1 MKNTLPIMAVPGNSL
16 TREPGSYPWE
26 QPPMYTSIDKV
37 VAHYT
42 ELLTTEKSVDA
53 LLTLMKNNIS
63 LMDVAQAMTKTGLMK
78 GVHTIDMA
86 FIVIPIL
93 IELMKT
99 IGDMNDIGY
108 VVENEDFEEATEV
121 DEETALEVLRG
132 AVAEVKQA
140 PAVRQSGLMA
150 KE

>member
-1 MKNTLPIMAVPGNSL
+1 MKNTPPIPAIPGNSL
-16 TREPGSYPWE
+16 TGEPGGYPWE
-26 QPPMYTSIDKV
+26 QPPMYSTLDQV
-37 VAHYT
+37 VSHYT
-42 ELLTTEKSVDA
+42 DLITTEKGVNA
-53 LLTLMKNNIS
+53 LLSLMKDNIS
-63 LMDVAQAMTKTGLMK
+63 LMDIAQVMTKSGLMK
-78 GVHTIDMA
+78 GVQ
-86 FIVIPIL
+86 
-93 IELMKT
+93 T